1 MMADAEAGR
10 ERVVNRTSE
19 SDKRVLSVWRR
30 SQDCH
35 SGWKANL
42 DVIESQ
48 IPIGWPGGG
57 RDGMGWTR
65 IRTPFRDEYFMR

>member
-1 MMADAEAGR
+1 MTRLEASGVVGMMADAEAGR

-48 IPIGWPGGG
+48 IPIG
-57 RDGMGWTR
+57 
-65 IRTPFRDEYFMR
+65 